1 MHKGFIHRIPR
12 FQIRG
17 EDVLAEEKKDENNT
31 NEEDRKKTFKELT
44 IKDNFMFT
52 AVMSDKE
59 NCRRLLGM
67 ALGFP
72 VKVVSVDYEYSIMYN
87 PDYKGIRLD
96 VLAVD
101 DGGSQ
106 YNVEIQTVNRKIEK
120 RSRYY
125 HSQLDMKLL
134 GSGKEY
140 RILPDAYV
148 IFICDYD
155 PVGRKKYKYTFNH
168 ICREVPGYTL
178 EDGSHTIFLSTR
190 GENDGEVPEELV
202 RFLKYVAADLDESL
216 EDFEDDYVRRL
227 QESIVDIKKDR
238 GMESGYMLF
247 EEMLNDER
255 TAGIEKGRV
264 IGREEGRIEGI
275 VMGRKA
281 IGSEYIL
288 DLLSDLGSVSDDLK
302 EKIESEENELTL
314 KAMHRLAARS
324 ESIEM
329 FLNGLKD
336 MND

>member
-1 MHKGFIHRIPR
+1 M
-12 FQIRG
+12 
-17 EDVLAEEKKDENNT
+17 AEEKKDENNT

-101 DGGSQ
+101 DNSSQ
-106 YNVEIQTVNRKIEK
+106 YNVELQTVNRKIEK

-134 GSGKEY
+134 GRGKDY

-216 EDFEDDYVRRL
+216 EDFEDDYVRKL
-227 QESIVDIKKDR
+227 QESIINIKKDR
-238 GMESGYMLF
+238 GMESGYMLL

-255 TAGIEKGRV
+255 TAGIEKGRT
-264 IGREEGRIEGI
+264 EGI
-275 VMGRKA
+275 AIGKTMGRKE

-302 EKIESEENELTL
+302 AKIKSEDSEITL
-314 KAMHRLAARS
+314 KAIHRLAARS
-324 ESIEM
+324 ESMEM
-329 FLNGLKD
+329 FLKEFNEID
-336 MND
+336 

>member
-1 MHKGFIHRIPR
+1 M
-12 FQIRG
+12 
-17 EDVLAEEKKDENNT
+17 AEEKK
-31 NEEDRKKTFKELT
+31 KAFQELT
-44 IKDNFMFT
+44 IKDNFIFT

-59 NCRRLLGM
+59 NCRKLLSM
-67 ALGFP
+67 VLGFQ
-72 VKVVSVDYEYSIMYN
+72 VTVVSVDYEYSIMYN

-134 GSGKEY
+134 GRGKEY
-140 RILPDAYV
+140 SILPDAYV
-148 IFICDYD
+148 VFICDYD
-155 PVGRKKYKYTFNH
+155 PVGVKKYKYTFDH
-168 ICREVPGYTL
+168 ICREAPGYTL

-190 GENDGEVPEELV
+190 GENDSEVPEELV

-216 EDFEDDYVRRL
+216 ENFEDDYVRRL

-255 TAGIEKGRV
+255 TAGIEEGRA
-264 IGREEGRIEGI
+264 IGRKE
-275 VMGRKA
+275 

-302 EKIESEENELTL
+302 DRIESEESDVKL
-314 KAMHRLAARS
+314 KAVLRLAARS
-324 ESIEM
+324 ESMEM
-329 FLNGLKD
+329 FLKEFNEID
-336 MND
+336 

>member
-1 MHKGFIHRIPR
+1 MGD
-12 FQIRG
+12 
-17 EDVLAEEKKDENNT
+17 DVLAEEKK
-31 NEEDRKKTFKELT
+31 KTFQELT

-59 NCRRLLGM
+59 NCRKLLSM
-67 ALGFP
+67 VLGFQ
-72 VKVVSVDYEYSIMYN
+72 VTVVSVDYEYSIIYN

-101 DGGSQ
+101 GDGSQ

-155 PVGRKKYKYTFNH
+155 PVGRKKYKYTFDH

-190 GENDGEVPEELV
+190 GENDGEVPKELV

-227 QESIVDIKKDR
+227 QDSIVDIKKDR
-238 GMESGYMLF
+238 GMERGYMLL

-255 TAGIEKGRV
+255 TAG
-264 IGREEGRIEGI
+264 REEGRKES
-275 VMGRKA
+275 RT
-281 IGSEYIL
+281 EDIL
-288 DLLSDLGSVSDDLK
+288 DLLSDLGSVSNDLK
-302 EKIESEENELTL
+302 DRIESEESGVKL
-314 KAMHRLAARS
+314 KAVLRLAARS
-324 ESIEM
+324 ESMEM
-329 FLNGLKD
+329 FLKGLNEID
-336 MND
+336 

>member
-1 MHKGFIHRIPR
+1 M
-12 FQIRG
+12 
-17 EDVLAEEKKDENNT
+17 AEEKK
-31 NEEDRKKTFKELT
+31 KAFQELT
-44 IKDNFMFT
+44 IKDNFIFT

-59 NCRRLLGM
+59 NCRKLLSM
-67 ALGFP
+67 VLGFQ
-72 VKVVSVDYEYSIMYN
+72 VTVVSVDYEYSIMYN

-101 DGGSQ
+101 DSGSQ

-134 GSGKEY
+134 GRGKEY

-155 PVGRKKYKYTFNH
+155 PVGRKKYKYTFDH

-190 GENDGEVPEELV
+190 GENDSEVPEELV

-216 EDFEDDYVRRL
+216 EDFEDDYVRKL

-238 GMESGYMLF
+238 GMESGYMLL

-255 TAGIEKGRV
+255 TAGIEKGRT
-264 IGREEGRIEGI
+264 EGI
-275 VMGRKA
+275 AIGKTMGRKE

-302 EKIESEENELTL
+302 DRIESEESDVKL
-314 KAMHRLAARS
+314 KAVLRLAARS
-324 ESIEM
+324 ESMEM
-329 FLNGLKD
+329 FLKEFNEID
-336 MND
+336 

>member
-1 MHKGFIHRIPR
+1 M
-12 FQIRG
+12 
-17 EDVLAEEKKDENNT
+17 AEEKKDENNT
-31 NEEDRKKTFKELT
+31 NEEDKKKAFQELT

-59 NCRRLLGM
+59 NCRRLLSM
-67 ALGFP
+67 VLGFP

-106 YNVEIQTVNRKIEK
+106 YNVEVQTVNRKIEK

-134 GSGKEY
+134 GRGKEY
-140 RILPDAYV
+140 SILPDAYV

-155 PVGRKKYKYTFNH
+155 PVGVKKYKYTFDH
-168 ICREVPGYTL
+168 ICREAPGYTL
-178 EDGSHTIFLSTR
+178 EDGSYTIFLSTK
-190 GENDGEVPEELV
+190 GENDSEVPEELV

-216 EDFEDDYVRRL
+216 DDFEDDYVRQL

-238 GMESGYMLF
+238 GMEGRYMLL

-255 TAGIEKGRV
+255 TAGIKKGIA
-264 IGREEGRIEGI
+264 IGK
-275 VMGRKA
+275 VMGRKEVEL
-281 IGSEYIL
+281 EYIL
-288 DLLSDLGSVSDDLK
+288 DLLSDLGSVSDELK
-302 EKIESEENELTL
+302 EKIESEDDEITL
-314 KAMHRLAARS
+314 KAMFKLAARS

-329 FLNGLKD
+329 FLNGLRD
-336 MND
+336 MKH

>member
-1 MHKGFIHRIPR
+1 MGD
-12 FQIRG
+12 
-17 EDVLAEEKKDENNT
+17 DVLAEEKK
-31 NEEDRKKTFKELT
+31 KAFQELT
-44 IKDNFMFT
+44 IKDNFIFT

-59 NCRRLLGM
+59 NCRKLLSM
-67 ALGFP
+67 VLGFQ
-72 VKVVSVDYEYSIMYN
+72 VTVVSVDYEYSIMYN

-101 DGGSQ
+101 NGGSQ

-134 GSGKEY
+134 GRGKEY
-140 RILPDAYV
+140 SILPDAYV
-148 IFICDYD
+148 VFICDYD
-155 PVGRKKYKYTFNH
+155 PVGVKKYKYTFDH
-168 ICREVPGYTL
+168 ICREAPGYTL

-190 GENDGEVPEELV
+190 GENDSEVPEELV

-216 EDFEDDYVRRL
+216 EDFEDDYVRKL

-238 GMESGYMLF
+238 GMERGYMLF

-255 TAGIEKGRV
+255 TAGIEEGRA
-264 IGREEGRIEGI
+264 IGRKE
-275 VMGRKA
+275 

-302 EKIESEENELTL
+302 DRIESEESDVKL
-314 KAMHRLAARS
+314 KAVLRLAARS
-324 ESIEM
+324 ESMEM
-329 FLNGLKD
+329 FLKEFNEID
-336 MND
+336 

>member
-1 MHKGFIHRIPR
+1 M
-12 FQIRG
+12 
-17 EDVLAEEKKDENNT
+17 AEEKK
-31 NEEDRKKTFKELT
+31 KTFQELT

-59 NCRRLLGM
+59 NCRKLLSM
-67 ALGFP
+67 VLGFP
-72 VKVVSVDYEYSIMYN
+72 VTVVSVDYEYSIMYN

-101 DGGSQ
+101 DSGSQ

-216 EDFEDDYVRRL
+216 EDFEDDYVRKL

-238 GMESGYMLF
+238 GMESGYMLL

-255 TAGIEKGRV
+255 TAGIKKGRKEL
-264 IGREEGRIEGI
+264 G
-275 VMGRKA
+275 A
-281 IGSEYIL
+281 EYIL

-302 EKIESEENELTL
+302 DKIKSEDNEITL

>member
-1 MHKGFIHRIPR
+1 M
-12 FQIRG
+12 
-17 EDVLAEEKKDENNT
+17 AEEKK
-31 NEEDRKKTFKELT
+31 KAFQELT
-44 IKDNFMFT
+44 IKDNFIFT

-59 NCRRLLGM
+59 NCRKLLSM
-67 ALGFP
+67 VLGFQ
-72 VKVVSVDYEYSIMYN
+72 VTVVSVDYEYSIMYN

-101 DGGSQ
+101 DSGSQ

-134 GSGKEY
+134 GRGKEY

-155 PVGRKKYKYTFNH
+155 PVGRKKYKYTFDH

-216 EDFEDDYVRRL
+216 EDFEDDYVRKL

-238 GMESGYMLF
+238 GMESGYMLL

-255 TAGIEKGRV
+255 TAGIEKGRT
-264 IGREEGRIEGI
+264 EGI
-275 VMGRKA
+275 AIGKTMGRKE

-302 EKIESEENELTL
+302 DRIESEESDVKL
-314 KAMHRLAARS
+314 KAVLRLAARS
-324 ESIEM
+324 ESMEM
-329 FLNGLKD
+329 FLKEFNEID
-336 MND
+336 

>member
-1 MHKGFIHRIPR
+1 MCYNKCTKNLCTGFLD
-12 FQIRG
+12 FKYEG
-17 EDVLAEEKKDENNT
+17 AGVLAEEKKDENNT
-31 NEEDRKKTFKELT
+31 NEEDKKKTFQELT

-101 DGGSQ
+101 DSGSQ

-134 GSGKEY
+134 GRGKDY
-140 RILPDAYV
+140 KILPDTYV

-155 PVGRKKYKYTFNH
+155 PVGRKKYKYTFDH

-216 EDFEDDYVRRL
+216 EDFEDDYVRKL

-238 GMESGYMLF
+238 GMESGYMLL

-255 TAGIEKGRV
+255 TAGIEKGRA
-264 IGREEGRIEGI
+264 IGRKESRTED
-275 VMGRKA
+275 
-281 IGSEYIL
+281 IL

-302 EKIESEENELTL
+302 DKIESEDNEITL

-329 FLNGLKD
+329 FLNGLRD

>member
-1 MHKGFIHRIPR
+1 MGD
-12 FQIRG
+12 
-17 EDVLAEEKKDENNT
+17 DVLAEEKK
-31 NEEDRKKTFKELT
+31 KAFQELT
-44 IKDNFMFT
+44 IKDNFIFT

-59 NCRRLLGM
+59 NCRKLLSM
-67 ALGFP
+67 VLGFQ
-72 VKVVSVDYEYSIMYN
+72 VTVVSVDYEYSIMYN

-134 GSGKEY
+134 GRGKEY
-140 RILPDAYV
+140 SILPDAYV
-148 IFICDYD
+148 VFICDYD
-155 PVGRKKYKYTFNH
+155 PVGVKKYKYTFDH
-168 ICREVPGYTL
+168 ICREAPGYTL

-190 GENDGEVPEELV
+190 GENDSEVPEELV

-216 EDFEDDYVRRL
+216 ENFEDDYVRRL

-255 TAGIEKGRV
+255 TAGIEEGRA
-264 IGREEGRIEGI
+264 IGRKE
-275 VMGRKA
+275 

-302 EKIESEENELTL
+302 DRIESEESDVKL
-314 KAMHRLAARS
+314 KAVLRLAARS
-324 ESIEM
+324 ESMEM
-329 FLNGLKD
+329 FLKEFNEID
-336 MND
+336 